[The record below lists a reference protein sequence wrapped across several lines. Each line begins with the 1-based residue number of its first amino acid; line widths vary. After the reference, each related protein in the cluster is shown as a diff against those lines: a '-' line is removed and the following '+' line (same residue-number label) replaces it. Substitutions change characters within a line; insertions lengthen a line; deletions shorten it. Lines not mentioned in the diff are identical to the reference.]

1 MVKNLPAVQE
11 IWVLSLGE
19 EDSLEKGMATHSS
32 TLAWK
37 TPWTEEIGRLQ
48 SVGSQR
54 VRHIWATN
62 THIHIDEHSPWP
74 SSAFPTWGSTPRWI
88 FQAVQSSTWRTE
100 YNNRTQAG
108 CYRKS
113 LYVTHP
119 DFSCGAFRV
128 FPFLRVHFLTLPR
141 YFYPI
146 VILFF
151 SFKDVFYMTF
161 HLPSLCK
168 ATRSQSVVE
177 N

>member
-1 MVKNLPAVQE
+1 MLGKIEGGRRRGWQRMRWLDGITFSVDMGLSNSRSWRSTGRPC
-11 IWVLSLGE
+11 VLQ
-19 EDSLEKGMATHSS
+19 
-32 TLAWK
+32 
-37 TPWTEEIGRLQ
+37 PI
-48 SVGSQR
+48 GSQR